1 METDMKTK
9 TNQIRRARTRG
20 FSLIELMVVVVMI
33 SIVLAAI
40 LTQVDQVQQRATAE
54 QGKVDDFQQARDFV
68 AQVVRE
74 GRQMGYPN
82 YRNFDTTLL
91 LGPPFKNDPS
101 IAAGL
106 VKLTQ
111 NELDFEGDIDGS
123 GVSDI
128 SYKINGDGACAL
140 CMERAQA
147 AKKIKGSQDPLL
159 DIPPAA
165 AYVQMVQ
172 NVQNTAA
179 GIATPIFSAFDAS
192 GNQVVLPIDIDN
204 NPIDVARVRLI
215 RINLAVANP
224 LSFDPKTKQQLEAD
238 ITGSL
243 QIVNCS
249 MAASQSQVQAASAS
263 YAPGF
268 LQVGCKP

>member
-1 METDMKTK
+1 MKTQANH
-9 TNQIRRARTRG
+9 TFRARIRG

-54 QGKVDDFQQARDFV
+54 QGRVDDFQQARDFM
-68 AQVVRE
+68 AQIVRE
-74 GRQMGYPN
+74 TRQMGYPN
-82 YRNFDTTLL
+82 YRNFDVLATI
-91 LGPPFKNDPS
+91 GPPYKNDPR

-111 NELDFEGDIDGS
+111 TELDFEGDVDGS

-128 SYKINGDGACAL
+128 SYKMNGDGNCAL
-140 CMERAQA
+140 CMERAQDPKSDA
-147 AKKIKGSQDPLL
+147 RHGVQDPLL
-159 DIPPAA
+159 SVTTIPVTS
-165 AYVQMVQ
+165 YVQVVQ
-172 NVQNTAA
+172 NVQNTAGA
-179 GIATPIFSAFDAS
+179 VATPIFSAFDAA
-192 GNQVVLPIDIDN
+192 GNQVALPIDITN
-204 NPIDVARVRLI
+204 NPVDTARVRLI
-215 RINLAVANP
+215 RVNLAVANP
-224 LSFDPKTKQQLEAD
+224 LSIDPKTKQQLEAD

-249 MAASQSQVQAASAS
+249 MAATQSQIQAVNPN

>member
-20 FSLIELMVVVVMI
+20 FSLIEVMVVVVMI

-106 VKLTQ
+106 VKLTW

-128 SYKINGDGACAL
+128 SYKINADGACAL
-140 CMERAQA
+140 CMERAQV
-147 AKKIKGSQDPLL
+147 AKKTKGSQDPLL
-159 DIPPAA
+159 DIPAA
-165 AYVQMVQ
+165 NTYVQMVQ

-179 GIATPIFSAFDAS
+179 TPIFSAFDAS
-192 GNQVVLPIDIDN
+192 GAPITLPIDIDN
-204 NPIDVARVRLI
+204 NAIDVARVRLI

-224 LSFDPKTKQQLEAD
+224 LSVDPKTKQQLEAD
-238 ITGSL
+238 ITGSV

-249 MAASQSQVQAASAS
+249 MAASQSQVQAASAT